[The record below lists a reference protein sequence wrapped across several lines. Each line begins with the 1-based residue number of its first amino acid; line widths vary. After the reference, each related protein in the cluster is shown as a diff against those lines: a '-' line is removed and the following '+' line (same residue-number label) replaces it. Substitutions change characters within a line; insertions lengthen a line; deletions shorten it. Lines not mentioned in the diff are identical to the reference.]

1 MASWARQRQQIT
13 EAADGGARART
24 GADGAVVLNLR
35 RGPGAYALLSRADG
49 QLTRAG
55 QHYYSHLGLQPPSKD
70 FDYNQPLIREGPN
83 DYILLRNGQ
92 KKLVRSL
99 QGGEHRLTK
108 LGKGFFRDKYYEYL
122 VHVPVIIRGRRRSG
136 RNAGAGYERRDWLPV
151 NELGGATRHPAHLTE
166 EQVAQRV
173 RQQVEASLDPGGPIL
188 QLSDETYF
196 LDPEGHWVV
205 STQSTRYRNSR
216 TEVET
221 LLRQRMRGL
230 RSVSFQLPCEED
242 VLQSAFEDKPL
253 CVPRQLAELLQLS
266 VEEVCADFDAMLRHD
281 WRRLGISAEE
291 VREFCV
297 WRNAPMRV
305 LSSQGDLVDS
315 YDPALKEHRT
325 VCFLAFDG
333 HCYMYRA
340 VKRVLERA
348 ARVLYR
354 GEARQTLPPIQEWR
368 RFDAAD
374 VQPGLFW
381 CEDLREARRQLMAA
395 GESPKVA
402 ISSPAQYCGLRLRR
416 GTRIRELPEEHE
428 VLRRWCEALNQE
440 YRGQR
445 LAGLA
450 HEIFLKLLKAKREVP
465 GAAERQQTLAAQG
478 GKCALCGC
486 GLTAGTCELDHV
498 VPVRQA
504 FAGSVQTLQALCGDC
519 HSEKT
524 LRESA
529 QPTSLESR
537 VAPGV
542 MEYVRSPKLPPL
554 VFEAQTCAK
563 DSTYVGVDVVRCRR
577 NGLANAPFPLPILCP
592 ADGVEPVDG
601 VLPDLGFVEGC
612 CDARQSCLNLLP
624 YVGPGWYPKVS
635 LAAMLDLGVCRW
647 DHIVLGI
654 SARSHVDAAT
664 LRRAL
669 ERMDAAWQGE
679 EHMAK
684 LSVNAMIG
692 LWARSTEVVY
702 SVRSSSSELDG
713 AGADF
718 SQAFAY
724 EGGMVWDFVYARR
737 LLSNGTYRPI
747 HDAVLGFEHCM
758 VAKARRILD
767 APPRYLAQV
776 KTDCL
781 LTQRLPKR
789 FAERLRA
796 LEALRHPDGTPVY
809 RVEET
814 KPLLGSSRAPR
825 MEAER
830 PKQRRWNGVDD
841 PVNHCLAGNSLLLTG
856 LPGTGKTHLPRTIV
870 ARLREQ
876 GEAVHLVSKT
886 THCSAQNLGL
896 GAQTADHWVRRYVR
910 GGSAQKLDWLV
921 VEEITQLDMA
931 LWADLACVGL
941 NADVKFLLLGDFRQ
955 LPAVLDSWAGRPIS
969 APLEHSQL
977 IRDLAGGHRHEL
989 TENMRSD
996 PGIFDFV
1003 KWLRVGE
1010 EACPTLE
1017 QAKARLRELFPSK
1030 PGWPDT
1036 TLVISHSKRMAVN
1049 AAANR
1054 ALAPEGSKLLELD
1067 VIHMGCCQTTNE
1079 YCQTATPQNSPQS
1092 MRVWPGLRLIGAG
1105 GKIPKGVFVAVA
1117 EVEPD
1122 GVRLDNG
1129 MRLKNQELLRATR
1142 PSHAVTYASCQGL
1155 TLHNRVRLD
1164 LDLYVGASRATSSE
1178 LLEA

>member
-1 MASWARQRQQIT
+1 M
-13 EAADGGARART
+13 
-24 GADGAVVLNLR
+24 
-35 RGPGAYALLSRADG
+35 
-49 QLTRAG
+49 
-55 QHYYSHLGLQPPSKD
+55 
-70 FDYNQPLIREGPN
+70 
-83 DYILLRNGQ
+83 
-92 KKLVRSL
+92 
-99 QGGEHRLTK
+99 
-108 LGKGFFRDKYYEYL
+108 
-122 VHVPVIIRGRRRSG
+122 
-136 RNAGAGYERRDWLPV
+136 
-151 NELGGATRHPAHLTE
+151 
-166 EQVAQRV
+166 
-173 RQQVEASLDPGGPIL
+173 
-188 QLSDETYF
+188 
-196 LDPEGHWVV
+196 
-205 STQSTRYRNSR
+205 
-216 TEVET
+216 
-221 LLRQRMRGL
+221 
-230 RSVSFQLPCEED
+230 
-242 VLQSAFEDKPL
+242 
-253 CVPRQLAELLQLS
+253 
-266 VEEVCADFDAMLRHD
+266 
-281 WRRLGISAEE
+281 
-291 VREFCV
+291 
-297 WRNAPMRV
+297 
-305 LSSQGDLVDS
+305 
-315 YDPALKEHRT
+315 
-325 VCFLAFDG
+325 
-333 HCYMYRA
+333 
-340 VKRVLERA
+340 
-348 ARVLYR
+348 
-354 GEARQTLPPIQEWR
+354 
-368 RFDAAD
+368 
-374 VQPGLFW
+374 
-381 CEDLREARRQLMAA
+381 
-395 GESPKVA
+395 A

-428 VLRRWCEALNQE
+428 VLRRWCKALNQE

-465 GAAERQQTLAAQG
+465 GAAERQKTLAAQD

-486 GLTAGTCELDHV
+486 GLTGACELDHV

-554 VFEAQTCAK
+554 VFEAQACAK
-563 DSTYVGVDVVRCRR
+563 DALYVGVDVVRCRR

-601 VLPDLGFVEGC
+601 VLPDLGFEGF
-612 CDARQSCLNLLP
+612 AGRNA
-624 YVGPGWYPKVS
+624 GPGRLP
-635 LAAMLDLGVCRW
+635 LGPHRVG
-647 DHIVLGI
+647 H
-654 SARSHVDAAT
+654 
-664 LRRAL
+664 LRAEPRG
-669 ERMDAAWQGE
+669 RGE
-679 EHMAK
+679 ERMAK

-747 HDAVLGFEHCM
+747 HDAALGFEHCM

-814 KPLLGSSRAPR
+814 KPLLGSRAPR

-841 PVNHCLAGNSLLLTG
+841 PISHCLAGNSLLLTG
-856 LPGTGKTHLPRTIV
+856 LPGTGKTHLARTIV

-886 THCSAQNLGL
+886 HCSAQNLGL
-896 GAQTADHWVRRYVR
+896 GAQTADWVRRNVR

-1010 EACPTLE
+1010 EPCPTLE
-1017 QAKARLRELFPSK
+1017 QAKARLQARVAGHHAGHQPQQAHGRERSGEP
-1030 PGWPDT
+1030 
-1036 TLVISHSKRMAVN
+1036 R
-1049 AAANR
+1049 
-1054 ALAPEGSKLLELD
+1054 GSKLLELE
-1067 VIHMGCCQTTNE
+1067 VIHMGCDTFIPTNGCHESVTHCQ
-1079 YCQTATPQNSPQS
+1079 TPQNSPQS

-1164 LDLYVGASRATSSE
+1164 LESCHLALRHLYVGASRATSSE

>member
-1 MASWARQRQQIT
+1 M
-13 EAADGGARART
+13 
-24 GADGAVVLNLR
+24 
-35 RGPGAYALLSRADG
+35 
-49 QLTRAG
+49 
-55 QHYYSHLGLQPPSKD
+55 
-70 FDYNQPLIREGPN
+70 
-83 DYILLRNGQ
+83 
-92 KKLVRSL
+92 
-99 QGGEHRLTK
+99 
-108 LGKGFFRDKYYEYL
+108 
-122 VHVPVIIRGRRRSG
+122 
-136 RNAGAGYERRDWLPV
+136 
-151 NELGGATRHPAHLTE
+151 
-166 EQVAQRV
+166 AQRV
-173 RQQVEASLDPGGPIL
+173 RQQVEVSLDPGGPIL

-205 STQSTRYRNSR
+205 S
-216 TEVET
+216 
-221 LLRQRMRGL
+221 MRGL

-266 VEEVCADFDAMLRHD
+266 VEEVCADFDATLRHD

-291 VREFCV
+291 VREFCA

-340 VKRVLERA
+340 VKRVLERQA

-402 ISSPAQYCGLRLRR
+402 ISSPAQYCVLRLRR
-416 GTRIRELPEEHE
+416 GTRIRELPERHE

-465 GAAERQQTLAAQG
+465 GAAERQQTLAAQD

-486 GLTAGTCELDHV
+486 GLTGACELDHV

-654 SARSHVDAAT
+654 SAT
-664 LRRAL
+664 TWTRRRCGA
-669 ERMDAAWQGE
+669 RWSAWTPRG
-679 EHMAK
+679 K
-684 LSVNAMIG
+684 
-692 LWARSTEVVY
+692 ARSTWT
-702 SVRSSSSELDG
+702 SLRPSPTRGAWCGTSS
-713 AGADF
+713 
-718 SQAFAY
+718 
-724 EGGMVWDFVYARR
+724 
-737 LLSNGTYRPI
+737 T
-747 HDAVLGFEHCM
+747 
-758 VAKARRILD
+758 
-767 APPRYLAQV
+767 
-776 KTDCL
+776 
-781 LTQRLPKR
+781 
-789 FAERLRA
+789 
-796 LEALRHPDGTPVY
+796 
-809 RVEET
+809 
-814 KPLLGSSRAPR
+814 
-825 MEAER
+825 
-830 PKQRRWNGVDD
+830 
-841 PVNHCLAGNSLLLTG
+841 
-856 LPGTGKTHLPRTIV
+856 
-870 ARLREQ
+870 
-876 GEAVHLVSKT
+876 
-886 THCSAQNLGL
+886 
-896 GAQTADHWVRRYVR
+896 
-910 GGSAQKLDWLV
+910 
-921 VEEITQLDMA
+921 
-931 LWADLACVGL
+931 
-941 NADVKFLLLGDFRQ
+941 
-955 LPAVLDSWAGRPIS
+955 
-969 APLEHSQL
+969 
-977 IRDLAGGHRHEL
+977 
-989 TENMRSD
+989 
-996 PGIFDFV
+996 
-1003 KWLRVGE
+1003 RVG
-1010 EACPTLE
+1010 C
-1017 QAKARLRELFPSK
+1017 
-1030 PGWPDT
+1030 
-1036 TLVISHSKRMAVN
+1036 
-1049 AAANR
+1049 
-1054 ALAPEGSKLLELD
+1054 
-1067 VIHMGCCQTTNE
+1067 
-1079 YCQTATPQNSPQS
+1079 
-1092 MRVWPGLRLIGAG
+1092 
-1105 GKIPKGVFVAVA
+1105 
-1117 EVEPD
+1117 
-1122 GVRLDNG
+1122 
-1129 MRLKNQELLRATR
+1129 
-1142 PSHAVTYASCQGL
+1142 
-1155 TLHNRVRLD
+1155 
-1164 LDLYVGASRATSSE
+1164 
-1178 LLEA
+1178 